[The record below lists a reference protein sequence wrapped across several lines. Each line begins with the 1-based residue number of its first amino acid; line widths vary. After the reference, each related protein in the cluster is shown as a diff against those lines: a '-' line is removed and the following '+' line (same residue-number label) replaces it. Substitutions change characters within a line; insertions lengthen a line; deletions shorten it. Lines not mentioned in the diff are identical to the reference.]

1 MTFKLQQ
8 ALLNDRWLLLSVI
21 VKLIAMLARLLLR
34 FIIRIFL
41 YQMQMWEK
49 VLLKVVKADSF
60 RRWIEQIVF
69 TEVLLDLV
77 YAKRYPLSHYNAS

>member
-1 MTFKLQQ
+1 M
-8 ALLNDRWLLLSVI
+8 I
-21 VKLIAMLARLLLR
+21 VKLIAMLARLLVL

-41 YQMQMWEK
+41 HEMQMREK
-49 VLLKVVKADSF
+49 VLLEVIKADSF

>member
-1 MTFKLQQ
+1 MTFKLEQ

-21 VKLIAMLARLLLR
+21 VKLIAMFARLLVL

-41 YQMQMWEK
+41 YQMQMREK

-69 TEVLLDLV
+69 TEVLLDLI
-77 YAKRYPLSHYNAS
+77 YAKGYPFSHYNAS